1 MTVTWE
7 AGWKAAPCQA
17 WCRGGPAVPVERMVL
32 EGVLV
37 LQPQLRVTILM
48 ASSVVEEPLGDQ
60 KGGEF
65 SGFAQS
71 IAGQHSL

>member
-1 MTVTWE
+1 MEGCSMPGLVPWWPSCPCGTHG
-7 AGWKAAPCQA
+7 AGGGPGAAAPA
-17 WCRGGPAVPVERMVL
+17 NSHHPD
-32 EGVLV
+32 
-37 LQPQLRVTILM
+37 
-48 ASSVVEEPLGDQ
+48 ASSVVEEPLGEQ